1 MKPIAMR
8 VIRGSTK
15 CSAALPHVMSCGS
28 QITGTRIYRSCVR
41 TRTGSDCAIK
51 DLHPT
56 LKTNKLNVIG
66 GAHHVQIEVKK

>member
-28 QITGTRIYRSCVR
+28 QITGTRIYVPQLRKDKDRVR
-41 TRTGSDCAIK
+41 LCDKG
-51 DLHPT
+51 PT
-56 LKTNKLNVIG
+56 PNAKN
-66 GAHHVQIEVKK
+66 E